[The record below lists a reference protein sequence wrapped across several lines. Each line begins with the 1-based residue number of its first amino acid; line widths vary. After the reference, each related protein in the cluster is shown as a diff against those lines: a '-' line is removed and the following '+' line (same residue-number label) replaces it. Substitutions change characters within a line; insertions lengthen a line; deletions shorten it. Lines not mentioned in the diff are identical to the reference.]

1 MKNNSITKYLRC
13 PCCKASMAVSDDTR
27 SLVCLGEGK
36 RHSFDFSSKGYVNL
50 ARAQGSTGDSKQA
63 VRSRSDF
70 LNKGYYAPVAQRLV
84 EIIKKYVKG
93 GLVIDAGCGEGYYTA
108 QIAECGY
115 ECAGIDLSKFA
126 IDSLA
131 SRLKCKTNDKA
142 FAAVASIFDM
152 PFCDSCADVVLS
164 IFAPCAEDEMYRVL
178 SDNGVLI
185 VVSAG
190 KEHLMGL
197 KKAIYKSSYENDVRA
212 DMPKG
217 MEKIDFKTLSYTVTL
232 ETNED
237 ILNLFSMTPYY
248 WRTSREDSQKLV
260 GLEKLVTEIDINF
273 TVYKKSNIKEQ

>member
-1 MKNNSITKYLRC
+1 
-13 PCCKASMAVSDDTR
+13 MAVSDDSR

-70 LNKGYYAPVAQRLV
+70 LNKGYYAPVAKTLV
-84 EIIKKYVKG
+84 ELLKKHVSSG
-93 GLVIDAGCGEGYYTA
+93 FVIDAGCGEGYYTE
-108 QIAECGY
+108 QIAQSSY
-115 ECAGIDLSKFA
+115 ECAGVDLSKFA
-126 IDSLA
+126 VDSLA
-131 SRLKCKTNDKA
+131 SRLRCKTNDRA

-152 PFCDSCADVVLS
+152 PFRDLCADAIVS

-197 KKAIYKSSYENDVRA
+197 KKAIYKTSYENDVRA

-217 MEKIDFKTLSYTVTL
+217 LEKIDFKSLSYVVEL

-260 GLEKLVTEIDINF
+260 GLEKLTTEIDINF
-273 TVYKKSNIKEQ
+273 TVYKKRNIKEQ